1 MDKKRLINSII
12 LLLLYVLFLSVL
24 NDLLVVFFLPQY
36 NFSSTW
42 IIPVFF
48 SVFYTF
54 AILFIYKYKGRMS
67 TNVIMLF
74 KTVKLMASLA
84 VLLVGVSVYDTEVK
98 PFLITFLAYFML
110 MLLPEVYFSLSKK
123 MQTGADDNILQNK

>member
-1 MDKKRLINSII
+1 M
-12 LLLLYVLFLSVL
+12 LLLYVLFLSVL
-24 NDLLVVFFLPQY
+24 NDLLVAFFLPQY
-36 NFSSTW
+36 NISSTW

-54 AILFIYKYKGRMS
+54 AIFFVYKYKGRTS
-67 TNVIMLF
+67 TNVIMIF
-74 KTVKLMASLA
+74 KTVKLIASLA
-84 VLLVGVSVYDTEVK
+84 FLLVGVSVYDTEVK

-123 MQTGADDNILQNK
+123 MQAGIDDNRLQNK

>member
-1 MDKKRLINSII
+1 
-12 LLLLYVLFLSVL
+12 
-24 NDLLVVFFLPQY
+24 
-36 NFSSTW
+36 
-42 IIPVFF
+42 
-48 SVFYTF
+48 
-54 AILFIYKYKGRMS
+54 MS